1 METRQLRYFARV
13 AEFGSFSR
21 AADDLKIAQSA
32 VSHQIL
38 ALEHELKVTLLDRHS
53 RGVTL
58 TPAGALLLKHVVAI
72 FDQFDSIR
80 SEIRAMGQ
88 YPSGEVSFVALPSIA
103 QLLAPVLL
111 RRFRDEH
118 PQVRLVIREGLPVQI
133 QEWILHGRTDM
144 GIQYSVNQ
152 TGAIAGV
159 SLVREQLHLIGSS
172 RLPRLPVGGIRV
184 QRLGQF
190 PLVLTSTWH
199 VIRRDLERAF
209 AEHDVRS
216 NVLAEVDSVAVVKE
230 LVRHGF
236 AYGILPKWAVFQEV
250 QQKQLVAV
258 PIHGFSGWTEL
269 MLMWLKTRTL
279 SPAACELR
287 NVVLEETA
295 KLCELGWGQSVK

>member
-1 METRQLRYFARV
+1 
-13 AEFGSFSR
+13 
-21 AADDLKIAQSA
+21 
-32 VSHQIL
+32 
-38 ALEHELKVTLLDRHS
+38 
-53 RGVTL
+53 
-58 TPAGALLLKHVVAI
+58 
-72 FDQFDSIR
+72 
-80 SEIRAMGQ
+80 
-88 YPSGEVSFVALPSIA
+88 VALPSVA

-172 RLPRLPVGGIRV
+172 RLPRLPAGGIRV
-184 QRLGQF
+184 QRLGRF

-209 AEHDVRS
+209 AENDVRS

-250 QQKQLVAV
+250 QQKQLAAV
-258 PIHGFSGWTEL
+258 PIRGLSGWTEL

-287 NVVLEETA
+287 NVVIEETA